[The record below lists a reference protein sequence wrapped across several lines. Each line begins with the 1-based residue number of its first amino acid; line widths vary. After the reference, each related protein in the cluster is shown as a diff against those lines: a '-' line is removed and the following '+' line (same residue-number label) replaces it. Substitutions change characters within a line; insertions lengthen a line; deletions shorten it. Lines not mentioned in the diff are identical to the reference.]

1 MSEKDLYLALL
12 QSNARIEL
20 LLKTLMSAKYGEK
33 EANRVYDEIVKV
45 IEKNLK
51 ID

>member
-33 EANRVYDEIVKV
+33 EANRVYEEIHEI

-51 ID
+51 LD

>member
-1 MSEKDLYLALL
+1 MELDLLKAIF

-20 LLKTLMSAKYGEK
+20 LLKTLIQAKYGEK
-33 EANRVYDEIVKV
+33 EANRVYDEILKV
-45 IEKNLK
+45 IDKNLK